1 MINFIIN
8 FWKDFYGIFVWYF
21 LVEIIVICYFDEKY
35 NVEKIVWNV
44 KMFILIN
51 KSYILLCMFVLYV
64 EKGKYVLI
72 ENCGYI

>member
-1 MINFIIN
+1 MEGFLWY
-8 FWKDFYGIFVWYF
+8 FWYF
-21 LVEIIVICYFDEKY
+21 LVEIIVICYFEKY
-35 NVEKIVWNV
+35 NVEKRVWNV

-72 ENCGYI
+72 ENIGYI

>member
-1 MINFIIN
+1 MEGFLWY
-8 FWKDFYGIFVWYF
+8 FWYF

-51 KSYILLCMFVLYV
+51 KNYILLCMFVLYV

-72 ENCGYI
+72 ENIGYI

>member
-1 MINFIIN
+1 MEGFLWY
-8 FWKDFYGIFVWYF
+8 FWYF
-21 LVEIIVICYFDEKY
+21 LVEIIVICYFEKY

-64 EKGKYVLI
+64 EKGKFVLI
-72 ENCGYI
+72 ENIGYI

>member
-1 MINFIIN
+1 MEGFLWY
-8 FWKDFYGIFVWYF
+8 FWYF
-21 LVEIIVICYFDEKY
+21 LVEIIVICYFEKY

-51 KSYILLCMFVLYV
+51 KNYILLCMFVLYV

>member
-1 MINFIIN
+1 MEGFLWY
-8 FWKDFYGIFVWYF
+8 FWYF
-21 LVEIIVICYFDEKY
+21 LVEIIVICYFEKY

-51 KSYILLCMFVLYV
+51 KSYILLCMFELYV

-72 ENCGYI
+72 ENIGYI

>member
-1 MINFIIN
+1 M
-8 FWKDFYGIFVWYF
+8 
-21 LVEIIVICYFDEKY
+21 
-35 NVEKIVWNV
+35 EKIVWNV

>member
-1 MINFIIN
+1 MEGFLWY
-8 FWKDFYGIFVWYF
+8 FWYF
-21 LVEIIVICYFDEKY
+21 LVEIIVICYFEKY

-51 KSYILLCMFVLYV
+51 KNYILLCMFVLYV

-72 ENCGYI
+72 ENC